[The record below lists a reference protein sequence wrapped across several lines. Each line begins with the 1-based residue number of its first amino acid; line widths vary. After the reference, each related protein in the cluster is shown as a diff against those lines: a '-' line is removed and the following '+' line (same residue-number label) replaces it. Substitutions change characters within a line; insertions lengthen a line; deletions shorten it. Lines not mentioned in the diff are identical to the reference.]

1 MYAKEGVVN
10 VGTGA
15 GLAAV
20 SFFCLLYAVIV
31 RWLAIVL
38 FF

>member
-1 MYAKEGVVN
+1 MYAKEGVGKL
-10 VGTGA
+10 GTGA

-31 RWLAIVL
+31 RWLATVL